1 MALGSRLPSFSSL
14 RARVVRVRARDSTR
28 TRPRASTRASDEDDA
43 DASRLRRAL
52 KHANDSSSRHFSPGA
67 GLGLDAD
74 AQADAAYADMI
85 GTSLGDDALSDEDA
99 TALRRGGMMND
110 AGPVARRAGPV
121 ASAMELFRAL
131 LGGAHIVQSDDGR
144 TL

>member
-1 MALGSRLPSFSSL
+1 MTLGSTCSSFSSL
-14 RARVVRVRARDSTR
+14 RVRVIRVRTRDSTR
-28 TRPRASTRASDEDDA
+28 VRTHASTRASEADDS

-52 KHANDSSSRHFSPGA
+52 KHANDSSSKQFSPGA

-85 GTSLGDDALSDEDA
+85 GTSLGDDALSDEAA
-99 TALRRGGMMND
+99 TALRRGGMMGD
-110 AGPVARRAGPV
+110 AGAVGRRAGPA

-131 LGGAHIVQSDDGR
+131 FGGAHIVQSDDGR